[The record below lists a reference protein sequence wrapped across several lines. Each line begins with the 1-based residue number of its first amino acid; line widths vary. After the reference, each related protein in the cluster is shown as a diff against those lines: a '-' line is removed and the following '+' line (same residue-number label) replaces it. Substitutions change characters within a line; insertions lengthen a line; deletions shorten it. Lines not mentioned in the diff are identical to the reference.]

1 LNLLKN
7 NEISKNR
14 WDLLF
19 LKNIFSS
26 PFQSYSFYNLFNS
39 ISGLSADVF
48 AIEEAFQIKALCVVT
63 IQKEPGILGFFSR
76 RAIIY
81 GGPIVEPNSELFLD
95 YLLTSIN
102 VEIKKKVIY
111 SEIRNLSDYSV
122 FREIYKRNLWQYLPY
137 QNFIVDCADK
147 DKLLQKLSS
156 NRKRQIKKAI
166 SNGVKLKE
174 AENITEV
181 IEFYNILKKLYTL
194 KVKKPLLPRNFFEE
208 FFKRDIGKY
217 LLVVFKDSVIGG
229 IMCPIIEGRCIY
241 EYYVAGL
248 DDEYRDLFPSVMAT
262 WSAIDYANKNK
273 IPLFDFMGAGNKE
286 EAYGVRDFKARFG
299 GKQIEYGRFLKIN
312 NLFLYKLGNLGLKIL
327 KLLKKE

>member
-1 LNLLKN
+1 MNLLKN
-7 NEISKNR
+7 NEISKNK

-19 LKNIFSS
+19 LKNNFSS
-26 PFQSYSFYNLFNS
+26 PYQSYSFYNLFNS

-81 GGPIVEPNSELFLD
+81 GGPIVEPNCELFLD

-111 SEIRNLSDYSV
+111 SEIRNLNDYTV
-122 FREIYKRNLWQYLPY
+122 FKEIFKKNSWDYLPY
-137 QNFIVDCADK
+137 QNFIIDCSDK
-147 DKLLQKLSS
+147 DLVLRKLSN
-156 NRKRQIKKAI
+156 NRIRQIRKAI
-166 SNGVKLKE
+166 SNGVKLKV
-174 AENITEV
+174 AENLSEV
-181 IEFYNILKKLYTL
+181 REFYAILKDLYTF
-194 KVKKPLLPRNFFEE
+194 KIKKPLLPRIFFEE
-208 FFKRDIGKY
+208 FFNRNIGKY
-217 LLVVFKDSVIGG
+217 LLVVFQDSVIGG

-286 EAYGVRDFKARFG
+286 ETYGVRDFKARFG

-327 KLLKKE
+327 KLLKKR